1 MSPVSRTMLQSTGPQ
16 TLSARSSSFPKA
28 GAAGAR
34 NSAAAAV
41 ATSRFMYL
49 LYAQVGEKDFAVRD
63 RPS

>member
-34 NSAAAAV
+34 SSAAAAM
-41 ATSRFMYL
+41 ATSRFMSL
-49 LYAQVGEKDFAVRD
+49 LYVQVAEKDFSR
-63 RPS
+63 RSC